1 MNKILDVMEDIKQ
14 NITDKEYK
22 TIMDS
27 LMEIHKTNNNGNL
40 LPVLSVNQQ
49 LNRVL

>member
-1 MNKILDVMEDIKQ
+1 MNKILDVVEDIKQ
-14 NITDKEYK
+14 NIANNQYK

-40 LPVLSVNQQ
+40 LPLLSVNQK
-49 LNRVL
+49 LN